1 MRDYLL
7 ITHPPAGKA
16 QLTEESFAALMR
28 NVVAAVRRTFP
39 DIEWQADFVLDLKYC
54 IEVFS
59 APDIEAA
66 TRVSELVSRVA
77 GVRAEVIVLRSR
89 W

>member
-7 ITHPPAGKA
+7 ITHSPAGRA

-28 NVVAAVRRTFP
+28 NVVAAARWSFP
-39 DIEWQADFVLDLKYC
+39 EIEWQADFVIGLKYGV
-54 IEVFS
+54 EVFS
-59 APDIEAA
+59 APDAGAA
-66 TRVSELVSRVA
+66 TRVSELVSQVA
-77 GVRAEVIVLRSR
+77 GARAEVVPLRSR